1 MEANYILVILMFV
14 TFIGLLFTGVPVG
27 YVLGGVALLFS
38 FLGYLSDMYLDTMTG
53 LDFNALGMLGDRIF
67 QMMSNWVLVAIPLFI
82 FMGLMLDRSGI
93 AEQMMLAIQ
102 DLFGKIKG
110 GLAVTVALTGII
122 LAASTGIIGASVVL
136 LALLS
141 LPAMLNQGYSK
152 SLATGT
158 VAAAGTLGILIP
170 PSIMLVVMA
179 DQLALPVGD
188 LFMGA
193 LFPGLVLGS
202 LYIGYILIYG
212 LVFPQGAPLPEGGSQ
227 KLSLSVLFRVVKTIL
242 PPVALVF
249 LVLGTIFFGI
259 ATPTEA
265 SGMGALGASLLAL
278 FNRKL
283 NLNTIKEVAL
293 GTFKIT
299 GFIFGIWVG
308 ATVFAL
314 VMRLLGGDEL
324 IEMTLTSLPFGPY
337 GVVLVIL
344 AAVFF
349 LGFFLDW
356 IEICLII
363 LPLLGPVVT
372 KLGLGFDGQGVVD
385 NPELVW
391 FTVLV
396 AVTLQTSFLTPP
408 VGPSIFFLQGVAP
421 SDIKLQDIYK
431 GVVPFIV
438 LQLIGLAVVMIW
450 PQLVIW
456 LPITAYR

>member
-1 MEANYILVILMFV
+1 MEINFILVILMFV
-14 TFIGLLFTGVPVG
+14 TFIGLLFTGIPVG

-38 FLGYLSDMYLDTMTG
+38 LLGYLSDMYLDTMTG
-53 LDFNALGMLGDRIF
+53 LDFNTIGMVGDRIF
-67 QMMSNWVLVAIPLFI
+67 QIMSNWVLVAIPLFI

-93 AEQMMLAIQ
+93 AEDMMLAMQ

-110 GLAVTVALTGII
+110 GLAITAALTGII

-136 LALLS
+136 LALLA
-141 LPAMLNQGYSK
+141 LPAMLKQGYSK

-179 DQLALPVGD
+179 DQMGLAVGD

-193 LFPGLVLGS
+193 VFPGLVLGS
-202 LYIGYILIYG
+202 LYIGYILLYG
-212 LVFPQGAPLPEGGSQ
+212 LINPKGAPLPKNDGQ
-227 KLSLSVLFRVVKTIL
+227 KLGFAVVFKVFKTIL
-242 PPVALVF
+242 PPAALVL

-278 FNRKL
+278 LNGKL
-283 NLNTIKEVAL
+283 NLKTIKEVAL
-293 GTFKIT
+293 GTYKIT
-299 GFIFGIWVG
+299 GLIFCIWIG
-308 ATVFAL
+308 ATIFAL

-324 IEMTLTSLPFGPY
+324 IEKALTALPFGPY

-344 AAVFF
+344 GAVFL

-372 KLGLGFDGQGVVD
+372 KLGFGFDGQGVVD
-385 NPELVW
+385 KPELVW
-391 FTVLV
+391 FTILV
-396 AVTLQTSFLTPP
+396 AVSLQTSFLTPP
-408 VGPSIFFLQGVAP
+408 VGPSIFYLQSVAP
-421 SDIKLQDIYK
+421 SDIKLMDIYK
-431 GVVPFIV
+431 GVVPFII
-438 LQLIGLAVVMIW
+438 LQLIGLGLVILW

-456 LPITAYR
+456 LPIVAYR

>member
-1 MEANYILVILMFV
+1 MEANYVLVILMFL
-14 TFIGLLFTGVPVG
+14 TFIGLLFTGIPVG

-38 FLGYLSDMYLDTMTG
+38 LIGYLSDMYLDTMTG
-53 LDFNALGMLGDRIF
+53 LDFNTLGMVGERVF
-67 QMMSNWVLVAIPLFI
+67 QMMQNWVLVAIPMFI

-93 AEQMMLAIQ
+93 AEKMMLSMQ
-102 DLFGKIKG
+102 ELFGRVKG
-110 GLAVTVALTGII
+110 GLAITVALTGII

-136 LALLS
+136 LGILS
-141 LPAMLNQGYSK
+141 LPAMLSQGYSK

-158 VAAAGTLGILIP
+158 VAASGTLGILIP

-179 DQLALPVGD
+179 DQLALSVGD

-193 LFPGLVLGS
+193 LIPGIILGGLYIAFIVIYAIVRPQDAPLPSDQQPLNWSTVIKVLKTIIPPAGLVFMVLGS
-202 LYIGYILIYG
+202 
-212 LVFPQGAPLPEGGSQ
+212 
-227 KLSLSVLFRVVKTIL
+227 
-242 PPVALVF
+242 
-249 LVLGTIFFGI
+249 IFAGI

-265 SGMGALGASLLAL
+265 SGMGALGAMLLAL
-278 FNRKL
+278 LNGKL
-283 NLNTIKEVAL
+283 TVANIKEVSQ

-299 GFIFGIWVG
+299 GFIFCIWVS

-324 IEMTLTSLPFGPY
+324 IEMTLTALPLGPY
-337 GVVLVIL
+337 GIVVVIL
-344 AAVFF
+344 LAVFI

-363 LPLLGPVVT
+363 LPLLAPVVASLN
-372 KLGLGFDGQGVVD
+372 LGIDGQGVVD
-385 NPELVW
+385 NPEMVW

-408 VGPSIFFLQGVAP
+408 VGPSIFFLQGVA
-421 SDIKLQDIYK
+421 SDKVKLIDIYK
-431 GVVPFIV
+431 GVVPFII
-438 LQLIGLAVVMIW
+438 LQLIGLTVVILW

-456 LPITAYR
+456 LPIVAYR

>member
-1 MEANYILVILMFV
+1 MEANYILVILMFL
-14 TFIGLLFTGVPVG
+14 TFIGLLFTGIPVG

-38 FLGYLSDMYLDTMTG
+38 LIGYLSDMYLDTMTG
-53 LDFNALGMLGDRIF
+53 LDYNTLGMVGERVF
-67 QMMSNWVLVAIPLFI
+67 QMMQNWVLVAIPMFI

-93 AEQMMLAIQ
+93 AEKMMLAMQ
-102 DLFGKIKG
+102 ELFGRVKG

-136 LALLS
+136 LAILS
-141 LPAMLNQGYSK
+141 LPAMLSQGYSK

-158 VAAAGTLGILIP
+158 VAASGTLGILIP

-179 DQLALPVGD
+179 DQLALSVGD

-193 LFPGLVLGS
+193 LIPGIILGG
-202 LYIGYILIYG
+202 LYIAYIIIYG
-212 LVFPQGAPLPEGGSQ
+212 LVHPQGAPLPSDYAPLNWSTVI
-227 KLSLSVLFRVVKTIL
+227 KVLKTII
-242 PPVALVF
+242 PPAGLVF
-249 LVLGTIFFGI
+249 MVLGSIFAGI

-265 SGMGALGASLLAL
+265 SGMGALGAMLLAL
-278 FNRKL
+278 LNGKL
-283 NLNTIKEVAL
+283 TFTNIKEVAQ

-299 GFIFGIWVG
+299 GFIFCIWVS

-324 IEMTLTSLPFGPY
+324 IEMTLTSLPLGPY
-337 GVVLVIL
+337 GIVLVIL
-344 AAVFF
+344 LAVFI

-363 LPLLGPVVT
+363 LPLLAPVVSSLN
-372 KLGLGFDGQGVVD
+372 LGIDGQGVVD
-385 NPELVW
+385 NPEMVW

-408 VGPSIFFLQGVAP
+408 VGPSIFFLQGVA
-421 SDIKLQDIYK
+421 SDKVKLMDIYK
-431 GVVPFIV
+431 GVVPFII
-438 LQLIGLAVVMIW
+438 LQLIGLTVVILW

-456 LPITAYR
+456 LPIVAYR

>member
-1 MEANYILVILMFV
+1 MDTNYILVILMFV

-38 FLGYLSDMYLDTMTG
+38 LIGYLTDMYLGTMTG
-53 LDFNALGMLGDRIF
+53 LDFNTLGAIGERVF
-67 QMMSNWVLVAIPLFI
+67 QMMQNWVLVSIPMFI
-82 FMGLMLDRSGI
+82 FMGLMLDQSGL
-93 AEQMMLAIQ
+93 AEKMMLSMQ
-102 DLFGKIKG
+102 ELFGKIRG
-110 GLAVTVALTGII
+110 GLAVTVTITGVI

-136 LALLS
+136 LGLLS
-141 LPAMLNQGYSK
+141 LPAMLRQGYSK

-179 DQLALPVGD
+179 DQLSLPVGD

-193 LFPGLVLGS
+193 LLPGVVLGS
-202 LYIGYILIYG
+202 LYIFYIVGYG
-212 LVFPQGAPLPEGGSQ
+212 LLRPDAAPLPSDRQPFEWH
-227 KLSLSVLFRVVKTIL
+227 LIARVLKTII
-242 PPVALVF
+242 PPASLIVI
-249 LVLGTIFFGI
+249 VLGSIFAGI

-265 SGMGALGASLLAL
+265 SGMGALGATMLAL
-278 FNRKL
+278 LNGKL
-283 NLNTIKEVAL
+283 NINTMREVAQ
-293 GTFKIT
+293 GTFKIS
-299 GFIFGIWVG
+299 GFIFCIWLG

-324 IEMTLTSLPFGPY
+324 IEMGLMALPFKGH
-337 GVVLVIL
+337 GIVLFIL

-356 IEICLII
+356 IEVCLII
-363 LPLLGPVVT
+363 LPLLAPVVS
-372 KLGLGFDGQGVVD
+372 KLDLGIGVIGGID

-391 FTVLV
+391 FTILV

-421 SDIKLQDIYK
+421 SDIKLKHIYH
-431 GVVPFIV
+431 GVVPFII
-438 LQLIGLAVVMIW
+438 LQLIGLALIFVW
-450 PQLVIW
+450 PDFVLW
-456 LPITAYR
+456 LPSLAYN